1 MSLFGLLVTGL
12 IILLLLGN
20 RLPSAVR
27 ALGRG
32 FIEFK
37 KGLSEIQDDL
47 DDPPTASG
55 VFARI
60 KPRPSGGA
68 AAREPESDEEE

>member
-1 MSLFGLLVTGL
+1 MSLFGLLVIGL

-20 RLPSAVR
+20 RLPSVMQ

-32 FIEFK
+32 FVEFK
-37 KGLSEIQDDL
+37 KGFTGIENER
-47 DDPPTASG
+47 DDPPTSSG

-60 KPRPSGGA
+60 KPHPFGGA
-68 AAREPESDEEE
+68 VAREPESDEEE